1 MCSFTMKIIRS
12 SEIASYL
19 FCPVSWWIG
28 RTKGVKVTKMMVKGE
43 KHHKLIA
50 ETQSKA
56 KFLYVGM
63 VVVAIVIIAL
73 VAYRFLG

>member
-1 MCSFTMKIIRS
+1 MKIIKS

-28 RTKGVKVTKMMVKGE
+28 RTKGVKITKAMVKGE
-43 KHHKLIA
+43 KHHTVIA
-50 ETQSKA
+50 KNQSKA

-63 VVVAIVIIAL
+63 VVVAMVMIAL
-73 VAYRFLG
+73 VMYRFLG